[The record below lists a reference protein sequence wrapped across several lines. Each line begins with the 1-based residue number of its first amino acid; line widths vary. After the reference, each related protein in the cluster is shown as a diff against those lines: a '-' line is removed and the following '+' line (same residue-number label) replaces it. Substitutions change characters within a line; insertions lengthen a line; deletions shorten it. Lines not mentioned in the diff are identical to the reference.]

1 MILGVSVVV
10 GLVLAVLYEFA
21 WFRTQTLVLARW
33 RKLAPLL
40 SVAGFFVRLIVLGL
54 VFWALWAWT
63 PLNLLATAIAF
74 AAGFTVLS
82 VFFLYRFTKGRHTSG
97 TSTQVLP

>member
-1 MILGVSVVV
+1 MIVAVSVIV
-10 GLVLAVLYEFA
+10 GLVLAVLYELA
-21 WFRTQTLVLARW
+21 WFRTQSWLLANW

-40 SVAGFFVRLIVLGL
+40 SVAGFFVRLVVLGL
-54 VFWALWAWT
+54 VFLALWAWT
-63 PLNLLATAIAF
+63 PLNLLVTAIAF

-82 VFFLYRFTKGRHTSG
+82 VFFLYRFTKGKRSSG

>member
-1 MILGVSVVV
+1 MILAVSVVV
-10 GLVLAVLYEFA
+10 GLVLAVLYELA

-54 VFWALWAWT
+54 VFWALWAWA

-82 VFFLYRFTKGRHTSG
+82 VFFLHRFTKGGHTSG